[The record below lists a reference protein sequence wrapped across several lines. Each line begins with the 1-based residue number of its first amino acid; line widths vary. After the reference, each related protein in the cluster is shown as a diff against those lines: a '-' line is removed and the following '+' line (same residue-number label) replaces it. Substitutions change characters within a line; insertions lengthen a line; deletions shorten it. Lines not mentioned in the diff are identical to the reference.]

1 MVLRKISLI
10 VLSALA
16 LQACS
21 HKTTFSEKNFVG
33 FYVQLQLT
41 DVQYGNQ
48 PAVKKVKVD
57 SLMHAFN
64 LNDSLVN
71 SALAWY
77 GEKPERWE
85 KFVADVQARVDEM
98 RKHYVKPK
106 SR

>member
-1 MVLRKISLI
+1 MALRRISLV

-21 HKTTFSEKNFVG
+21 QKTTFSQKNFVG

-57 SLMHAFN
+57 SLMYAFN